1 MPKLIAITIGDINGI
16 GIHILI
22 EAWKRKRV
30 KNFILF
36 TNINI
41 FKKFIIKNNL
51 KIQLNIIND
60 NSKKINYVNDKLN
73 IYTFKSHNLEDNTYK
88 SLIFSYKYCIKK
100 ICIGLINLPMRKD
113 LIKNKINKNFIGQ
126 TEFYQKI
133 DNKKYSNMILFH
145 KKIIISPLTTHI
157 EVKKLSKKISNKQF
171 LYNQIL
177 NLYNSLKKD
186 FNFNKPKIIIS
197 GFNPHSGENGT
208 IGQEEIKIIIPVI
221 KKLKSNAVDI
231 DGPISADSMLIKK
244 NLKNYDCF
252 LFVYHDQA
260 LIPFKFISQFTG
272 VNYTGNLNVIRTSP
286 DHGTAYDLI
295 GSKNISDKSLI
306 NCFELIKRI
315 YKNRIFN
322 EKSQK
327 IS

>member
-157 EVKKLSKKISNKQF
+157 EVKKISKKISNKQF

>member
-1 MPKLIAITIGDINGI
+1 MPKFIAITIGDINGI

-22 EAWKRKRV
+22 KAWKRGRI

-51 KIQLNIIND
+51 KIRLNIIND

-88 SLIFSYKYCIKK
+88 SLIFSYKSCIKK

-113 LIKNKINKNFIGQ
+113 LIKNNINKNFIGQ

-157 EVKKLSKKISNKQF
+157 EVKKLSKMISNKQF

-177 NLYNSLKKD
+177 NLYNSLKDD

-221 KKLKSNAVDI
+221 KKLKSNAIDI
-231 DGPISADSMLIKK
+231 DGPVSADSMLIKK

-252 LFVYHDQA
+252 LFAYHDQA

-306 NCFELIKRI
+306 NCFKLIKRI